1 MLLHLLGLPAGTLRA
16 LGIATLALLGL
27 ALLVPRVERLLE
39 RPFALIPQVRVGN
52 TGAGS
57 GFALG
62 LALGAVYVPCAG
74 PVLAAIAIAGAGQA
88 FGWPTV
94 ALTVGFAAGTAVP
107 LLVIGSEMMFPPA
120 DSSRHLLHHYGFSHA
135 RSLSFKRIAKAGHY
149 VMLEQPVMTA
159 SVLLAFG
166 VTADYQFDQ

>member
-1 MLLHLLGLPAGTLRA
+1 MAWDR
-16 LGIATLALLGL
+16 LALNNPELQYIEVAVSDVPEAEHPAL
-27 ALLVPRVERLLE
+27 AVFDP
-39 RPFALIPQVRVGN
+39 AD
-52 TGAGS
+52 AGY
-57 GFALG
+57 A
-62 LALGAVYVPCAG
+62 ARITVYRW
-74 PVLAAIAIAGAGQA
+74 AIE
-88 FGWPTV
+88 
-94 ALTVGFAAGTAVP
+94 LR
-107 LLVIGSEMMFPPA
+107 A